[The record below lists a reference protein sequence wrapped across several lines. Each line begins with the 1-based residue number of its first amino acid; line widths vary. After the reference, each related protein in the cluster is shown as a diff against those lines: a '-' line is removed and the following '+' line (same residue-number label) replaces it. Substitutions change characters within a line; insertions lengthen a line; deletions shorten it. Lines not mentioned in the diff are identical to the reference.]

1 MHATQCVLMET
12 ICIIGLVD
20 KRVRLVNG
28 NLALVLSME
37 RGCGTILFVSAESG
51 GTIHLII

>member
-1 MHATQCVLMET
+1 MKVHATQCVLMET

-37 RGCGTILFVSAESG
+37 RGCGTIL
-51 GTIHLII
+51 L